1 MQNGTL
7 LDSKKFSLTL
17 TRLCFQ
23 LIENHTDFKNTVII
37 GLQPRGVNLASR
49 LIQQLKEIKPNID
62 LKYGDLD
69 VTFFRDDYRH
79 QDTPLLAK
87 ETTIDFL
94 IENKKVILVD
104 DVLFT
109 GRTIRAGMD
118 ALLAFGR
125 PTSVELMVLV
135 DRRFS
140 RHLPISADYVGIQ
153 VDTIAEENVKV
164 SWKEIDGKDE
174 VTLENKNNK

>member
-7 LDSKKFSLTL
+7 LDSKKFNLTL

-23 LIENHTDFKNTVII
+23 LIENHNDFKNTVII
-37 GLQPRGVNLASR
+37 GLQPRGINLASR
-49 LIQQLKEIKPNID
+49 LLKELKSIKPEINIQ
-62 LKYGDLD
+62 YGDLD

-87 ETTIDFL
+87 ETNIDFL
-94 IENKKVILVD
+94 VENKRVVLVD

-125 PTSVELMVLV
+125 PQSVELMVMV

-140 RHLPISADYVGIQ
+140 RHLPIAADYIGIQ
-153 VDTIAEENVKV
+153 VDTIAAENVKV

-174 VTLENKNNK
+174 VILENIND